1 MSEST
6 SSATTAEPR
15 AGSAGQGALIAFTL
29 AIFTS
34 AFLLFAVQP
43 MFTKMVLPQL
53 GGSPAVWSVA
63 MVFFQA
69 LLLAG
74 YLYAHLST
82 KYLSTRAAAIL
93 HIALLALTALTLPI
107 AVSGQFGAPPAE
119 GQALWLIGV
128 FLVSVGLPF
137 FAVSGNGPLLQA
149 WFARSGHKDAH
160 DPYFLYGASNLGSF
174 AALLLYPVAIEP
186 LLPVKAQSLVWAA
199 GFVALIGFIALAAL
213 TIRHAG
219 AMRAAPLVTSDIDK
233 PKPATILGWIAL
245 SFVPS
250 GLLVA
255 VTAHISTDVAA
266 APFLWVIPLALFLL
280 TFVLIFRDR
289 ALVPIVA
296 IERILPILAGGLV
309 LFSYFGA
316 HMFVVLLAV
325 NIGFFFCATLVCH
338 SRLYAARP
346 SAEHLTAF
354 YLWMSFGGVL
364 GGLFSGLIAPVI
376 FDRVAEYPI
385 LVVASMF
392 ALPAIGAAKRQ
403 QVIRVFVPI
412 LAIGAAYIAMLF
424 YIRYGKGGQPGPVI
438 YYLFLGATALAMLLY
453 RKPLIVAA
461 MMPVLFIALDTLQSL
476 ENNRTQ
482 ERSFFGV
489 HKLEMRDFGQF
500 RILTHGTTIHGAM
513 RVINADGTPI
523 TGRPRPLTYYHP
535 DAPIADT
542 LRAVPVKPEGR
553 NLGVVGLGAGAHAC
567 NGVGRD
573 RWTYFEID
581 ASVVRIARDP
591 KLFRFISTCAPDGR
605 IVLGDARLTLANE
618 KHGSFDNLLID
629 AFSSDAIPMHLMT
642 REAFALYLGKLS
654 ENGILTVHISNRHLE
669 LQSVVAALARDAG
682 AIAMIRADPGESNP
696 SLDARV
702 ASIVMAVARSPEAL
716 KPLESVEG
724 WRKADDIGIAPW
736 TDDFS
741 NIVGALWRRYAK

>member
-1 MSEST
+1 MDHGI
-6 SSATTAEPR
+6 SSPATAEGR
-15 AGSAGQGALIAFTL
+15 VAGQGALIAFTL

-82 KYLSTRAAAIL
+82 RYLPTRAAMIL
-93 HIALLALTALTLPI
+93 HLALLAITAITLPI
-107 AVSGQFGAPPAE
+107 AVSGRFGAPPAE

-149 WFARSGHKDAH
+149 WFSRSGHRHAA

-174 AALLLYPVAIEP
+174 AALLLYPVLIEP
-186 LLPVKAQSLVWAA
+186 LLPVKAQSLGWAL
-199 GFVALIGFIALAAL
+199 GFGMLIALIALAAL

-219 AMRAAPLVTSDIDK
+219 ATRAAPHGSTT
-233 PKPATILGWIAL
+233 PKPPLASVVKWIAL
-245 SFVPS
+245 SFIPS

-289 ALVPIVA
+289 PLLPMAA
-296 IERILPILAGGLV
+296 IERLLPILAGGMV
-309 LFSYFGA
+309 LFSYFGNSL
-316 HMFVVLLAV
+316 FVLVLLV
-325 NIGFFFCATLVCH
+325 HIGFFFAATLVCH
-338 SRLYAARP
+338 NRLYAARP
-346 SAEHLTAF
+346 DAENLTAF

-385 LVVASMF
+385 LVVASML
-392 ALPAIGAAKRQ
+392 ALPAVGSASRRDILRQ
-403 QVIRVFVPI
+403 ALPV
-412 LAIGAAYIAMLF
+412 LLIGAAYLAILF
-424 YIRYGKGGQPGPVI
+424 YIRDVLKGHPGSTAH
-438 YYLFLGATALAMLLY
+438 YLYLGAGLLAMLAY
-453 RKPLIVAA
+453 RKPVIVAA
-461 MMPVLFIALDTLQSL
+461 LMPILFVGLDVLQSL
-476 ENNRTQ
+476 ENSREH

-489 HKLEMRDFGQF
+489 HKLEMREGGQI
-500 RILTHGTTIHGAM
+500 RVLTHGTTVHGAM
-513 RVINADGTPI
+513 RVANADGSPNTD
-523 TGRPRPLTYYHP
+523 RPRPLTYYHP
-535 DAPIADT
+535 EAPIAET
-542 LRAVPVKPEGR
+542 LRAVPTRPEGR
-553 NLGVVGLGAGAHAC
+553 SLGVVGLGAGANAC
-567 NGVGRD
+567 NGADRD

-581 ASVVRIARDP
+581 AAVVRIARDP
-591 KLFRFISTCAPDGR
+591 KLFRFLSTCAPDAR
-605 IVLGDARLTLANE
+605 IVLGDARLTLASE
-618 KHGSFDNLLID
+618 KAGDFDNLLID
-629 AFSSDAIPMHLMT
+629 AFSSDAIPMHLLT
-642 REAFALYLGKLS
+642 REALALYLSKLAD
-654 ENGILTVHISNRHLE
+654 NGILTIHISNRHLE

-682 AIAMIRADPGESNP
+682 VPAMIKLDPGEGRA
-696 SLDARV
+696 SLDGRV
-702 ASIVMAVARSPEAL
+702 ASIVAAIAKKPEAL
-716 KPLESVEG
+716 KPLEGVQG
-724 WRKADDIGIAPW
+724 WQPITDTGIVPW

-741 NIVGALWRRYAK
+741 NVVSALWRRYAN